1 MIKQALFGLLLASST
16 AAVAQTTQPAT
27 DPLAPS
33 TPVTTPSGTAPATP
47 ATPADPATGTAAT
60 PATPAVPGGSETA
73 APTDAA
79 GIVAAEWA
87 SYDVDSNKQLNKAEF
102 GKWITTLQSASGGK
116 APTSAYLTGA
126 FRSADTNKSGGISE
140 AELVKFLGS

>member
-1 MIKQALFGLLLASST
+1 MIKHALFGLLLASST

-27 DPLAPS
+27 DPLAPG
-33 TPVTTPSGTAPATP
+33 TPVTTPSGTTPATP

-87 SYDVDSNKQLNKAEF
+87 SYDVDGKKQLSKAEF
-102 GKWITTLQSASGGK
+102 TKWITTLQTAAGQK
-116 APTSAYLTGA
+116 APTTGYLNGA
-126 FRSADTNKSGGISE
+126 FRSADTNKSGGVSE

>member
-1 MIKQALFGLLLASST
+1 MIKHALFGLLIATST

-27 DPLAPS
+27 DSPPPN
-33 TPVTTPSGTAPATP
+33 TPVTTPSGTTPATP

-73 APTDAA
+73 APTDVA

-87 SYDVDSNKQLNKAEF
+87 SYDVDSNKQLSKAEF
-102 GKWITTLQSASGGK
+102 TKWITTLQSANGGK
-116 APTSAYLTGA
+116 APTSAYLNGA
-126 FRSADTNKSGGISE
+126 FRSADTNKSGGVSE
-140 AELVKFLGS
+140 QELVKYLGS